1 MAQTTTQPL
10 AEIEEKLRSALP
22 WLEEAYRLMNVNR
35 LDTTYSKLYSE
46 ICDGMTAI
54 QEACNSVQDAAPDD
68 QPEATAIDLEA
79 FLILLD

>member
-35 LDTTYSKLYSE
+35 LDTTL
-46 ICDGMTAI
+46 TA
-54 QEACNSVQDAAPDD
+54 SF
-68 QPEATAIDLEA
+68 TARFA
-79 FLILLD
+79 MA